1 MSETE
6 TTQTEIEV
14 MPESTTR
21 RTLKKGEYIYAI
33 GRRKTATAQ
42 VRVYDAK
49 TRKVTINGIDI
60 AEYLK
65 TDEQRKIVLDPLTKT
80 KSQEQFEIT
89 VVVSG
94 GGLHAQAEAIRHG
107 VSRAMVMVDPLYRE
121 GLKRLGF
128 LKRDP
133 RKKERK
139 KFGLRGARRAPQ
151 WSKR

>member
-1 MSETE
+1 MSDTE
-6 TTQTEIEV
+6 TTQPEV
-14 MPESTTR
+14 MPEKSITR
-21 RTLKKGEYIYAI
+21 RTLAKGEYIYAI

-42 VRVYDAK
+42 VRMYDAK
-49 TRKVTINGIDI
+49 ARKIVINGIDI
-60 AEYLK
+60 SKYFK
-65 TDEQRKIVLDPLTKT
+65 TEDQRKSVSDPITKT
-80 KSQEQFEIT
+80 KSQEHFEIT
-89 VVVSG
+89 AVVSG

-107 VSRAMVMVDPLYRE
+107 VSRAMVQIDPMYRD
-121 GLKRLGF
+121 GLKKLGF